1 VPYVF
6 TEDKKRIWYDVVGAG
21 EPLVLIGG
29 SSLVHRQ
36 WDFLLPR
43 LKDSFK
49 IILYDQRG
57 AGLSDRSTGGISV
70 DQWADDLKRVLDEV
84 KVPRARFLGT
94 SNGSLVVIRFAAK
107 YPDRTGPVIHY
118 GMCRLTEQ
126 YRKMSRIGATIVEE
140 FGVGDGGMGAY
151 FLMRMFGTPPSIEK
165 WVTDRFEENLS
176 SESWKAMHQALDVD
190 LTDDLRKI
198 EVPQLILMGEKGPLG
213 QNTDYASG
221 FKDLQRLCLHAETAV
236 ITGSEGTFHVMT
248 HPKAVADVVLSFLK
262 RHPL

>member
-1 VPYVF
+1 VPHVLSK
-6 TEDKKRIWYDVVGAG
+6 EGKRIWYDVLGVG

-36 WDFLLPR
+36 WDFLLPQ
-43 LKDSFK
+43 LKDAFK

-57 AGLSDRSTGGISV
+57 AGHSDRSTRGISV
-70 DQWADDLKRVLDEV
+70 DQWADDLKLVLD
-84 KVPRARFLGT
+84 KVGVTRARFLGT

-107 YPDRTGPVIHY
+107 YPEKTGPVIHY

-126 YRKMSRIGATIVEE
+126 YRKMSRIGTAIVEE
-140 FGVGDGGMGAY
+140 FGVGNGGMGAY
-151 FLMRMFGTPPSIEK
+151 FLMRMFGTPPSIEN
-165 WVTDRFEENLS
+165 WVTDRFDENLS

-198 EVPQLILMGEKGPLG
+198 KVPQLILMGEKGPLG
-213 QNTDYASG
+213 QDADYASG
-221 FKDLQRLCLHAETAV
+221 FKDLQRFSMHTETAV
-236 ITGSEGTFHVMT
+236 IKGSEGTFHVIT
-248 HPKAVADVVLSFLK
+248 HPKEVANAVLSFFK